1 VFGNQPYKNC
11 ISSLVKRTKSRV
23 KWEYIDRTISA
34 YSSFRRYKIYYLMN
48 RWHWR
53 HQISRT
59 ALRESFSKCAIFGT
73 QGRPLRRERHTRKLF
88 LECCTLRRLL
98 ECYWVFPECI
108 WHSGKHAS
116 PVVPASCNLRPATH
130 NHRCR
135 HDFEMRLGS
144 ARHRCGWW
152 GAMLS
157 RVWCGHIPSLSALQ
171 HGHSHYHRLRLHPH
185 CGRHR
190 LDVRQCEGG
199 FYHTMLEVLKEGGR
213 RTSRDT
219 AGSAAICEQERGK
232 GCWR

>member
-1 VFGNQPYKNC
+1 MRIYWPY
-11 ISSLVKRTKSRV
+11 
-23 KWEYIDRTISA
+23 
-34 YSSFRRYKIYYLMN
+34 YKCVLIIQTLQNLLPDEQMTL
-48 RWHWR
+48 
-53 HQISRT
+53 T
-59 ALRESFSKCAIFGT
+59 ASNLQDGT
-73 QGRPLRRERHTRKLF
+73 QGKLLQVCDFRHSGNASSPWEAYSRKLF

-135 HDFEMRLGS
+135 HGFEMRLGS

-171 HGHSHYHRLRLHPH
+171 DGHSHYHRLRLHPH

-190 LDVRQCEGG
+190 LDVRLCEGG